1 MKLRKLR
8 KQVQRKLKMS
18 STLFGLSVAF
28 KNAYFDALTAM
39 HRESIEKRMAALS
52 QHVQV
57 PIHYL

>member
-8 KQVQRKLKMS
+8 KQSQAKQFFGTLACEI
-18 STLFGLSVAF
+18 STVY